1 MIDAKNVEELVSR
14 KTELLAETN
23 VYIAIGDFISSNMDR
38 CKNERNYSE
47 WQAWIDALNDVN
59 MKLKKINDEMED
71 IAEQLD
77 RMVKKIEV

>member
-38 CKNERNYSE
+38 CKNERKYSE

-77 RMVKKIEV
+77 KMVKKIEV

>member
-47 WQAWIDALNDVN
+47 WQAWIDALNDVTA
-59 MKLKKINDEMED
+59 KLKVLDVDLADILKQLKEMG
-71 IAEQLD
+71 
-77 RMVKKIEV
+77 

>member
-1 MIDAKNVEELVSR
+1 MIDAKNIEELVSR

-47 WQAWIDALNDVN
+47 WQAWIDALNDVTA
-59 MKLKKINDEMED
+59 KLKVLDENLKD
-71 IAEQLD
+71 ILTQL
-77 RMVKKIEV
+77 KEIG

>member
-38 CKNERNYSE
+38 CRNERKYFE
-47 WQAWIDALNDVN
+47 WQAWIDALNDVTA
-59 MKLKKINDEMED
+59 KLKNLDEKHKD
-71 IAEQLD
+71 VLKQL
-77 RMVKKIEV
+77 KGIG